1 LVLLRNPSF
10 NDGQGLEIHVR
21 TKITRWWSSIESAAV
36 RIGDDILEI
45 KAGIE
50 DRPYWINGREHKFL
64 TSRNFPFTVGGFSGR
79 YRYLNNLSIQYKIF
93 LPDDQ
98 AIVIKS
104 VKDMLRVEL
113 DGAEKHHFGN
123 SLGLIGSF
131 DGKFLG
137 RDGVT
142 EYEDMN
148 EFGQAWQVRDTD
160 AQLFHSLEG
169 PQYPEICAMPQLDG
183 PSVSR
188 RLGSGTVSEVAAKK
202 ACRHVPRDDFDNCVS
217 DVLGMDDIAAAEAY

>member
-45 KAGIE
+45 KAGIQ
-50 DRPYWINGREHKFL
+50 DRPYWINGEESEFK
-64 TSRNFPFTVGGFSGR
+64 TSRNFPFTVGGFSGYFR
-79 YRYLNNLSIQYKIF
+79 QKSDLVVQYKIF
-93 LPDDQ
+93 LPDNQ
-98 AIVIKS
+98 YILIRS

-113 DGAEKHHFGN
+113 DGVDRKYFAD
-123 SLGLIGSF
+123 SLGLMGSF
-131 DGKFLG
+131 DGRFLG

-142 EYEDMN
+142 EYEDKN
-148 EFGQAWQVRDTD
+148 EFGQGWQVQDVD
-160 AQLFHSLEG
+160 PQLFHALEG
-169 PQYPEICAMPQLDG
+169 PQYPERCAMPQLDG

-188 RLGSGTVSEVAAKK
+188 KLSGSTITLAAAKK
-202 ACRHVPRDDFDNCVS
+202 ACAHVSKDEFDNCVS
-217 DVLGMDDIAAAEAY
+217 DVVAMEDLDAAEVY